1 MNFSSRLV
9 ENSAEALLLERSWI
23 SVASMV
29 EGKGKQ
35 RTDSTH
41 VLAAVRSLNRYE
53 LLGETLRHAL
63 NIVAI
68 AHPQLLQE
76 QASVEWHKRYDRRI
90 EQAQLPKSKNARQAW
105 ATQVGAMA

>member
-1 MNFSSRLV
+1 
-9 ENSAEALLLERSWI
+9 
-23 SVASMV
+23 MV

-63 NIVAI
+63 NIRRHCSSPVIAGAGICRVA
-68 AHPQLLQE
+68 
-76 QASVEWHKRYDRRI
+76 QARDRRI
-90 EQAQLPKSKNARQAW
+90 EQAQLPKAKPHVRHGRLRSAP
-105 ATQVGAMA
+105 MA